1 MTNVI
6 LMQQTMSLLSQQSAD
21 ELVAKGTIK
30 LKEDNTP
37 YLVIDSEKYLEVNI
51 NTMSNEVQK

>member
-1 MTNVI
+1 MTKII

-21 ELVAKGTIK
+21 ELVAIGAIK

>member
-1 MTNVI
+1 MTKII

-21 ELVAKGTIK
+21 ELVARGTIK
-30 LKEDNTP
+30 LKEDNMP